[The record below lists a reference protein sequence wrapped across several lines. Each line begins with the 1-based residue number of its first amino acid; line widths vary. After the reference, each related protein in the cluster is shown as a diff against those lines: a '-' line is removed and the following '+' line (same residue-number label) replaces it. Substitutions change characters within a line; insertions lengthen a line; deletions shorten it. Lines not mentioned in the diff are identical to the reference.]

1 MKQPVLLFP
10 PEIAANFIAD
20 QEGFSGLAYKCPAG
34 VWTIGF
40 GHTRNVH
47 EGDAVTRSE
56 AFQLLFK
63 DLVNTQEDLVALV
76 KVPVTENQ
84 FIALMSFVYNFGIT
98 KCRRYTLFK
107 KINAED
113 KAGIREWWPKYCN
126 PGTEFEKGLRDRR
139 MRELNLFF
147 S

>member
-1 MKQPVLLFP
+1 MKQPVLLYP
-10 PEIAANFIAD
+10 PEIAANFIAE

-34 VWTIGF
+34 VWTVGF
-40 GHTRNVH
+40 GH

-56 AFQLLFK
+56 AFQMLLK
-63 DLVNTQEDLVALV
+63 DLVNTQEDLAVLV

-107 KINAED
+107 KVNEED
-113 KAGIREWWPKYCN
+113 PVGIKEWWPAYCS
-126 PGTEFEKGLRDRR
+126 PGTVFEKGLKARR
-139 MRELNLFF
+139 LRELELFF
-147 S
+147 RK